1 MLQCRLACDHQA
13 KLFAYDQLKF
23 SAEVKRVAMKQLRA
37 AVISELMTD
46 TCNALKL
53 NPPLFSPCGG
63 PIQYLSAPLTVV
75 VCAVEAEQR
84 RARTREEQ
92 RQYLQER
99 ERRKQ
104 LLRAEYGDWSD
115 TVEAELYSQGY
126 PALPVE
132 KEVVPEE
139 EFVMSF
145 LLTQTE
151 MELSLAGDYDSIMEA
166 TKTMALELQ
175 QGIIGFDSTE
185 KKVT

>member
-1 MLQCRLACDHQA
+1 
-13 KLFAYDQLKF
+13 
-23 SAEVKRVAMKQLRA
+23 V
-37 AVISELMTD
+37 
-46 TCNALKL
+46 
-53 NPPLFSPCGG
+53 
-63 PIQYLSAPLTVV
+63 TVV